1 MTGGMTGVAKIQ
13 FVKDWRKEMNTSLG
27 DAIAVTYEMCGKTL
41 AQACARAIIMMAQTT
56 RKLTPQAKKRRTIE
70 HDGRRQFYTAY
81 RKGGTKRWYLPSRR
95 RDPAAYAMARDKWGL
110 IRNRGL
116 AKRSWFWG
124 LAGLR
129 GAGDTGKRIPGMAE
143 LRVIKEKLRGGFHLL
158 NKLPYVAKIM
168 PTGYEQAAAQ
178 AASNRIMAQA
188 RSGLERH
195 WKAVMERGAF
205 RGQPGDRQ
213 PDLGKYLRQEAG

>member
-168 PTGYEQAAAQ
+168 PAGYEQAAAQ
-178 AASNRIMAQA
+178 AAANRILAQERA
-188 RSGLERH
+188 RLERE
-195 WKAVMERGAF
+195 WKVRMERGAF
-205 RGQPGDRQ
+205 AGQGDARANI
-213 PDLGKYLRQEAG
+213 GKYFGLEAA